1 MPRIPIEADIK
12 AVKVGSAVDMLNEIR
27 RNSSSMYQE
36 AVKEVITKN
45 VKEKK

>member
-12 AVKVGSAVDMLNEIR
+12 AVKVGSAVNMLNEIR

-36 AVKEVITKN
+36 AIKEIKTKN
-45 VKEKK
+45 EKENK

>member
-1 MPRIPIEADIK
+1 MPRIPVEADIK

-36 AVKEVITKN
+36 AIKEITTPN